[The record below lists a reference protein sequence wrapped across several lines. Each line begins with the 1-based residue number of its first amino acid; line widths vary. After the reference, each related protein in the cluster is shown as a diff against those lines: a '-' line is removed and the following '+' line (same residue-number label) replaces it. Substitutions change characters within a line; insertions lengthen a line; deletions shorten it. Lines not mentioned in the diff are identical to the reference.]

1 MKKIIIENKWK
12 LALSLILILVP
23 QIVAFEVGESI
34 YYLPLQCLVIH
45 GICLG
50 ITFYDWRKRP
60 QEKRV
65 VNLVIWLMPI
75 ISIAGSSLILLVKT
89 ANFNDMLIPYFMNV
103 GLGIMFIVLGS
114 YFPKIRQNRTLGI
127 KVKWALEDEENWNST
142 HLFGGKVWIIC
153 GVVCLLCG
161 LFPFNDFGIVLLI
174 AAILAAAVIPMV
186 YSWMFYRKRVRSGEI
201 VQSKC
206 SRKSMIATG
215 LFTMVTIVFLVWVML
230 AGNMTILFQD
240 DNLAI
245 EASGWGDY
253 EVKYEDIESIDYEP
267 GAGTKDDNG
276 RRTNG
281 FGNLKM
287 SMGHFYNERFGD
299 YIRYTFNDCK
309 DWIVLNVQDDIVVI
323 NAEDEVST
331 KEIYNTLSEKLQE

>member
-1 MKKIIIENKWK
+1 MKKIIIENRWK
-12 LALSLILILVP
+12 LALSFILILIP
-23 QIVAFEVGESI
+23 QIAAFGVGESI

-114 YFPKIRQNRTLGI
+114 YFPKIRQNRTFGI
-127 KVKWALEDEENWNST
+127 KVKWALEDEENWNAT
-142 HLFGGKVWIIC
+142 HQFGGKVWIVC

-161 LFPFNDFGIVLLI
+161 LFPFNDFSIVFLI

-201 VQSKC
+201 RQSKC
-206 SRKSMIATG
+206 SRKALAVTG
-215 LFTMVTIVFLVWVML
+215 LLTVVTIVFVVWVLL
-230 AGNMTILFQD
+230 AGNMSILFQED
-240 DNLAI
+240 RFVI

-253 EVKYEDIESIDYEP
+253 EVEYEDIDSVDYEAGE
-267 GAGTKDDNG
+267 GAQRNNG

-287 SMGHFYNERFGD
+287 SMGHFYNDRFGD
-299 YIRYTFNDCK
+299 YIRYTFNSCK
-309 DWIVLNVQDDIVVI
+309 DWIVLKVRDDTVVI
-323 NAEDEVST
+323 NGEDEAST
-331 KEIYNTLSEKLQE
+331 KEIYNMLNKQIQR

>member
-1 MKKIIIENKWK
+1 MKKIIIENRWK
-12 LALSLILILVP
+12 LVLSFILILLP
-23 QIVAFEVGESI
+23 QIVAMEMGVSI
-34 YYLPLQCLVIH
+34 YYLPFQCLVIH

-50 ITFYDWRKRP
+50 LTFYDWRKRP

-89 ANFNDMLIPYFMNV
+89 GNFNDMLIPYVMNI

-114 YFPKIRQNRTLGI
+114 YFPRIRQNRTLGI
-127 KVKWALEDEENWNST
+127 RVKWALEDEENWNAT
-142 HLFGGKVWIIC
+142 HRFGGKVWITC

-161 LFPFNDFGIVLLI
+161 LFPLNDFGIILLI
-174 AAILAAAVIPMV
+174 AAILAAAVIPII
-186 YSWMFYRKRVRSGEI
+186 YSWLFYRKRVRSGEI
-201 VQSKC
+201 RQSKC
-206 SRKSMIATG
+206 SRKVMIVASLLT
-215 LFTMVTIVFLVWVML
+215 VATIVFVVWVL
-230 AGNMTILFQD
+230 IAGNMAIRFGEDKFT
-240 DNLAI
+240 I

-253 EVKYEDIESIDYEP
+253 EANYEDIDSVDYEA

-299 YIRYTFNDCK
+299 YIRYTFNSCK
-309 DWIVLNVQDDIVVI
+309 DWVILQVHGETVVI
-323 NAEDEVST
+323 NGEDEAST
-331 KEIYNTLSEKLQE
+331 EKIFDTLSDKIP

>member
-1 MKKIIIENKWK
+1 MKKIIVENRWK
-12 LALSLILILVP
+12 LVLSFILILLP
-23 QIVAFEVGESI
+23 QIVAMEMGVSI
-34 YYLPLQCLVIH
+34 YYIPFQCLVIH

-50 ITFYDWRKRP
+50 LTFYDWRKKP

-89 ANFNDMLIPYFMNV
+89 GHFNDMFIPYVMNI

-114 YFPKIRQNRTLGI
+114 YFPRIRQNRTLGI
-127 KVKWALEDEENWNST
+127 RIKWALEDEENWNAT
-142 HLFGGKVWIIC
+142 HGFGGKVWITC

-161 LFPFNDFGIVLLI
+161 LFPFNDLGIVLLI
-174 AAILAAAVIPMV
+174 AAILAAAVVPMV
-186 YSWMFYRKRVRSGEI
+186 YSWLFYRKRVRNGEI

-206 SRKSMIATG
+206 SRKVMIVTSLLTVATVI
-215 LFTMVTIVFLVWVML
+215 FVVWVL
-230 AGNMTILFQD
+230 IAGNMDIRFGEDKFT
-240 DNLAI
+240 I

-253 EVKYEDIESIDYEP
+253 EVNYEDIDSVDYEAGE
-267 GAGTKDDNG
+267 GAQRDNG

-287 SMGHFYNERFGD
+287 SMGHFYNDRFGD
-299 YIRYTFNDCK
+299 YIRYTFNSCK
-309 DWIVLNVQDDIVVI
+309 DWVILQVHGETVVI
-323 NAEDEVST
+323 NGEDEAST
-331 KEIYNTLSEKLQE
+331 EKIFETLNDKIQ

>member
-1 MKKIIIENKWK
+1 MKKIIVENRWK
-12 LALSLILILVP
+12 LVLSFILILLP
-23 QIVAFEVGESI
+23 QIVAMEMGVSI
-34 YYLPLQCLVIH
+34 YYIPFQCLVIH

-50 ITFYDWRKRP
+50 ITFYDWRKKP

-89 ANFNDMLIPYFMNV
+89 GNFNDMLIPYVMNI

-114 YFPKIRQNRTLGI
+114 YFPRIRQNRTLGI
-127 KVKWALEDEENWNST
+127 RVKWALEDEENWNAT
-142 HLFGGKVWIIC
+142 HRFGGKVWITC

-174 AAILAAAVIPMV
+174 TAILAAAVVPMI
-186 YSWMFYRKRVRSGEI
+186 YSWLFYRKRVRSGEI
-201 VQSKC
+201 RQSKC
-206 SRKSMIATG
+206 SRKVMIVTSLLTVATII
-215 LFTMVTIVFLVWVML
+215 FVVWVL
-230 AGNMTILFQD
+230 IAGNMDIRFGEDKFT
-240 DNLAI
+240 I

-253 EVKYEDIESIDYEP
+253 EVNYEDIDSVDYE
-267 GAGTKDDNG
+267 AGEGTQRDNG

-299 YIRYTFNDCK
+299 YIRYTFNSCK
-309 DWIVLNVQDDIVVI
+309 DWVILQVHGETVVI
-323 NAEDEVST
+323 NGEDEAST
-331 KEIYNTLSEKLQE
+331 EKIFDTLSDKIQ